1 MGKHVAHNLVP
12 IFPFRSVLKV
22 GCCIHISYPE
32 KRLWKGMGTIERK
45 RKAIMMGNYIWT
57 NEINHPTYR
66 RRTVPLPG
74 TKILADVALFEGL
87 TQKQWN
93 RLNEYLYGRVF
104 KAGTNIIT
112 AEQPGEVVYVILRG
126 AVKIYQDQ
134 ADGTRVILALLGPGD
149 IVGEMS
155 LIDSAGRSANVVTIE
170 DSHLLWMERRA
181 FQHCLETFP
190 QMNAN
195 LVKILSLRVRL
206 ANEQIQALASLD
218 VYGRLA
224 RQFLAFAEK
233 YGQAGGDGEILIPIR
248 LTQSDLAELVGA
260 SRKRV
265 NQVMVSFKR
274 QALISVNTDGYT
286 TVLDRRGLTRLC

>member
-1 MGKHVAHNLVP
+1 
-12 IFPFRSVLKV
+12 
-22 GCCIHISYPE
+22 
-32 KRLWKGMGTIERK
+32 
-45 RKAIMMGNYIWT
+45 MGNYLWT
-57 NEINHPTYR
+57 NGITQQSHR
-66 RRTVPLPG
+66 RPSVPLPE
-74 TKILADVALFEGL
+74 TNILAKVALFEGL
-87 TQKQWN
+87 NPKQWD
-93 RLNEYLYGRVF
+93 RLNEYLYGRIF
-104 KAGTNIIT
+104 TAGSNIIT

-134 ADGTRVILALLGPGD
+134 ADGRRVILALLGPGD

-155 LIDSAGRSANVVTIE
+155 LIDSAGRSANVISIE

-181 FQHCLETFP
+181 FQHCLETIP
-190 QMNAN
+190 EMNAN
-195 LVKILSLRVRL
+195 LVKILSRRVRL

-218 VYGRLA
+218 VYGRVA

-233 YGQAGGDGEILIPIR
+233 YGETSDCGDILIPIR

-274 QALISVNTDGYT
+274 QRLIKVDGDGYI
-286 TVLDRRGLTRLC
+286 TVQNRKELARLC

>member
-1 MGKHVAHNLVP
+1 M
-12 IFPFRSVLKV
+12 
-22 GCCIHISYPE
+22 
-32 KRLWKGMGTIERK
+32 MGTF
-45 RKAIMMGNYIWT
+45 IWA
-57 NEINHPTYR
+57 NGISDQKYR
-66 RRTVPLPG
+66 RQTVPLKETG
-74 TKILADVALFEGL
+74 ILADVALFEGL
-87 TQKQWN
+87 NQKQWN

-104 KAGTNIIT
+104 QAGTNIIT

-155 LIDSAGRSANVVTIE
+155 LIDSAGRSANVITVE

-181 FQHCLETFP
+181 FQHCLKTIPE
-190 QMNAN
+190 MNAN
-195 LVKILSLRVRL
+195 LVRILSRRVRL

-218 VYGRLA
+218 VYGRVA

-233 YGQAGGDGEILIPIR
+233 YGEAGDDGNILIPFR
-248 LTQSDLAELVGA
+248 LTQGDLAELVGA

-265 NQVMVSFKR
+265 NQVVVSFKKQR
-274 QALISVNTDGYT
+274 LVSVDTDGYI
-286 TVLDRRGLTRLC
+286 TVHSRKGLARLC

>member
-1 MGKHVAHNLVP
+1 
-12 IFPFRSVLKV
+12 
-22 GCCIHISYPE
+22 
-32 KRLWKGMGTIERK
+32 
-45 RKAIMMGNYIWT
+45 MMGNFLWT
-57 NEINHPTYR
+57 LRIAQQSYR
-66 RRTVPLPG
+66 RPSVPLPE
-74 TKILADVALFEGL
+74 TNILAKVALFEGL
-87 TQKQWN
+87 HPKQWN
-93 RLNEYLYGRVF
+93 RINQYLYGRIF
-104 KAGTNIIT
+104 PAGTNIIT

-155 LIDSAGRSANVVTIE
+155 LIDSAGRSANVITIE

-181 FQHCLETFP
+181 FRHCLETIP
-190 QMNAN
+190 EMNVN
-195 LVKILSLRVRL
+195 LVKILSRRVRL

-218 VYGRLA
+218 VYGRVA

-233 YGQAGGDGEILIPIR
+233 YGETSDDGNIFIPVR

-274 QALISVNTDGYT
+274 QQLISVNSESYIK
-286 TVLDRRGLTRLC
+286 VLDRKELAKYCR

>member
-1 MGKHVAHNLVP
+1 MSNQLWAYTPPNNFYRSQPVP
-12 IFPFRSVLKV
+12 IPD
-22 GCCIHISYPE
+22 
-32 KRLWKGMGTIERK
+32 
-45 RKAIMMGNYIWT
+45 AN
-57 NEINHPTYR
+57 
-66 RRTVPLPG
+66 
-74 TKILADVALFEGL
+74 ILADVALFQGL
-87 TQKQWN
+87 TSKQWN
-93 RLNEYLYGRVF
+93 RLNESLYGRIF
-104 KAGTNIIT
+104 PAGTNIIT

-155 LIDSAGRSANVVTIE
+155 LIDSAGRSANVITIE

-181 FQHCLETFP
+181 FQRCLEVIP
-190 QMNAN
+190 EMNAN
-195 LVKILSLRVRL
+195 LVRILSKRVRL

-218 VYGRLA
+218 VYGRVA

-233 YGQAGGDGEILIPIR
+233 YGETSTEGEILIPIR

-265 NQVMVSFKR
+265 NQVMVNFKR
-274 QALISVNTDGYT
+274 QELISVDAEGYI
-286 TVLDRRGLTRLC
+286 TVLNRKELAKLC

>member
-1 MGKHVAHNLVP
+1 M
-12 IFPFRSVLKV
+12 
-22 GCCIHISYPE
+22 
-32 KRLWKGMGTIERK
+32 MGTFIW
-45 RKAIMMGNYIWT
+45 ANGNISQS
-57 NEINHPTYR
+57 YR
-66 RRTVPLPG
+66 RQPVPLKETG
-74 TKILADVALFEGL
+74 ILANVALFQGL

-104 KAGTNIIT
+104 RAGTNIIT

-155 LIDSAGRSANVVTIE
+155 LIDSAGRSANVITIE

-181 FQHCLETFP
+181 FQHCLETIP
-190 QMNAN
+190 KMNAN
-195 LVKILSLRVRL
+195 LVRILSRRVRL

-218 VYGRLA
+218 VYGRVA

-233 YGQAGGDGEILIPIR
+233 YGEPNDGGEIFISIR

-265 NQVMVSFKR
+265 NQVMVSFKK
-274 QALISVNTDGYT
+274 QELISVDAEGYT
-286 TVLDRRGLTRLC
+286 TVHNRKGLTKLC

>member
-1 MGKHVAHNLVP
+1 
-12 IFPFRSVLKV
+12 
-22 GCCIHISYPE
+22 
-32 KRLWKGMGTIERK
+32 
-45 RKAIMMGNYIWT
+45 
-57 NEINHPTYR
+57 
-66 RRTVPLPG
+66 VPLKETG
-74 TKILADVALFEGL
+74 ILADVALFEGL
-87 TQKQWN
+87 NQKQWN

-104 KAGTNIIT
+104 RAGTNIIT

-155 LIDSAGRSANVVTIE
+155 LVDSAGRSANVITIE

-181 FQHCLETFP
+181 FQHCLETIP
-190 QMNAN
+190 EMNAN
-195 LVKILSLRVRL
+195 LVRILSRRVRL
-206 ANEQIQALASLD
+206 ANEQIQALASLN
-218 VYGRLA
+218 VYGRVA

-233 YGQAGGDGEILIPIR
+233 YGESNDGGEIFIPIR

-265 NQVMVSFKR
+265 NQVIVSFKK
-274 QALISVNTDGYT
+274 QELISVDADGYL
-286 TVLDRRGLTRLC
+286 TVLSRKGLARLC

>member
-1 MGKHVAHNLVP
+1 
-12 IFPFRSVLKV
+12 
-22 GCCIHISYPE
+22 
-32 KRLWKGMGTIERK
+32 
-45 RKAIMMGNYIWT
+45 MMGSYIWA
-57 NEINHPTYR
+57 NGLSNQEYR
-66 RRTVPLPG
+66 RQPVPLKETG
-74 TKILADVALFEGL
+74 ILADVALFEGL

-104 KAGTNIIT
+104 QAGTNIIT

-134 ADGTRVILALLGPGD
+134 PDGTRVILALLGPGD

-155 LIDSAGRSANVVTIE
+155 LIDSAGRSANVITIE

-181 FQHCLETFP
+181 FQHCLQTIPE
-190 QMNAN
+190 MNAN
-195 LVKILSLRVRL
+195 LVRLLSRRVRL

-218 VYGRLA
+218 VYGRVA

-233 YGQAGGDGEILIPIR
+233 YGEPRDEGAILIPIR

-265 NQVMVSFKR
+265 NQVVVSFKK
-274 QALISVNTDGYT
+274 QELISVDSDGYIS
-286 TVLDRRGLTRLC
+286 VHNRKGLARLC

>member
-1 MGKHVAHNLVP
+1 
-12 IFPFRSVLKV
+12 
-22 GCCIHISYPE
+22 
-32 KRLWKGMGTIERK
+32 
-45 RKAIMMGNYIWT
+45 MGNYIWVNET
-57 NEINHPTYR
+57 NLTYQR
-66 RRTVPLPG
+66 RAAVPLPE
-74 TKILADVALFEGL
+74 TNILANVALFDGL
-87 TQKQWN
+87 SSKQWD

-104 KAGTNIIT
+104 AAGTNIIT

-155 LIDSAGRSANVVTIE
+155 LIDSAGRSANVITIE
-170 DSHLLWMERRA
+170 ESHLLWMERRA
-181 FQHCLETFP
+181 FQHCLETIP
-190 QMNAN
+190 EMNAN
-195 LVKILSLRVRL
+195 LVRILSRRVRL

-218 VYGRLA
+218 VYGRVA

-233 YGQAGGDGEILIPIR
+233 YGEADADGDILLPIR

-265 NQVMVSFKR
+265 NQVMVSFKK
-274 QALISVNTDGYT
+274 QELISVNTDGYI
-286 TVLDRRGLTRLC
+286 TVRNRKGLALLC